1 MKAITTTIT
10 TITTTITTKITT
22 RITIAYLFQSPDMNG
37 SCQSEDDDSVEFLGV
52 PVPEHDNDNIGLQG
66 ER

>member
-1 MKAITTTIT
+1 MKANHNTIITTIT
-10 TITTTITTKITT
+10 TIILTTL
-22 RITIAYLFQSPDMNG
+22 ITIAYLFQSTDMNG